1 MEPTS
6 KNQLTQEQAETIA
19 LILRLGLG
27 LVFVIG
33 GWSKLSLLLNEST
46 QAGMVA
52 SYLGSAGYVNQLFQ
66 DYLFA
71 NDRFTPWGFLTILSA
86 FELITGV
93 MFLGGVL
100 IKPLSLFYAFLL
112 WTFVVALPV
121 ETVTQIDTEI
131 KTYNS
136 PALFVQVRDVA
147 LSGLMLVLFNLGA
160 GKNSLDSKYFNQ
172 SLNRDWGSLG
182 LLIRFSIALVFVV
195 AGFFGM
201 YPKIQTF
208 DANLFLLAT
217 LSLLLVFSNGRL
229 FRVAAAMAAVIIFG
243 FIMNKIAVDKS
254 LIANLN
260 SFKRELG
267 LLAATIIMSWVGS
280 GSKFTLR
287 DLWHKAKRYFN
298 LEKETCAHLK

>member
-100 IKPLSLFYAFLL
+100 IK
-112 WTFVVALPV
+112 
-121 ETVTQIDTEI
+121 
-131 KTYNS
+131 
-136 PALFVQVRDVA
+136 
-147 LSGLMLVLFNLGA
+147 
-160 GKNSLDSKYFNQ
+160 
-172 SLNRDWGSLG
+172 
-182 LLIRFSIALVFVV
+182 
-195 AGFFGM
+195 
-201 YPKIQTF
+201 
-208 DANLFLLAT
+208 
-217 LSLLLVFSNGRL
+217 
-229 FRVAAAMAAVIIFG
+229 
-243 FIMNKIAVDKS
+243 
-254 LIANLN
+254 
-260 SFKRELG
+260 
-267 LLAATIIMSWVGS
+267 
-280 GSKFTLR
+280 
-287 DLWHKAKRYFN
+287 
-298 LEKETCAHLK
+298 